1 MSNRL
6 NGPNNPKDDAT
17 GSILHKYAIKQ
28 THEDRKVTNQVLQS
42 QSPSNQQQ
50 RPTCFE

>member
-6 NGPNNPKDDAT
+6 NGQNNPKDGTT

-28 THEDRKVTNQVLQS
+28 THEDTVVKDIRLQTKGYKVRVHPMNS
-42 QSPSNQQQ
+42 KG
-50 RPTCFE
+50 